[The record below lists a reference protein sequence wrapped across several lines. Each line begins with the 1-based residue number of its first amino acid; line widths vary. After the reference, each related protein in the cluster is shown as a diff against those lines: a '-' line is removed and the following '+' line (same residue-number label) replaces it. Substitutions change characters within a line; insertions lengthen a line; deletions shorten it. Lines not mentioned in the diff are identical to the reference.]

1 MSLFHNR
8 GDDTDNSSYVTTSSL
23 ARRFNDSDH
32 ESSPISPPSYRLPMS
47 VIGRLQLEKEAGGS
61 GSCSS
66 SADSTPKKRP
76 GLPPKPILPIP
87 ASFPP
92 KAAEQQKPQILQT
105 LPLNGGNVDRNAAL
119 FAQVPPSAKPPPPS
133 RLAQQLTKK
142 PSLGLSNP
150 RPNSRFFGFESESC
164 SSAVSSLDSVCSGS
178 SDGLG
183 NSRSNSDLGSITSA
197 LVIPGRTQ
205 LPPKTLM
212 AKFQVKTNGKSKCS
226 SSVSTDE
233 SRDCGTRLIQSS
245 LLHIFY

>member
-1 MSLFHNR
+1 MFDR
-8 GDDTDNSSYVTTSSL
+8 GDDTDNSSYVTSSSL
-23 ARRFNDSDH
+23 PRRFNDSDH
-32 ESSPISPPSYRLPMS
+32 EASPISPPKYRLPMS

-76 GLPPKPILPIP
+76 GLPPKPHLPIP

-92 KAAEQQKPQILQT
+92 KAAEQKSQNLQT
-105 LPLNGGNVDRNAAL
+105 LPLNSNLDRNPGL
-119 FAQVPPSAKPPPPS
+119 FTQVPPAAKPAPS

-142 PSLGLSNP
+142 PSLGVS
-150 RPNSRFFGFESESC
+150 SRFFGFESESC

-183 NSRSNSDLGSITSA
+183 NSLSNSDLGSVSSA

-212 AKFQVKTNGKSKCS
+212 SKFQVNVFKSF
-226 SSVSTDE
+226 
-233 SRDCGTRLIQSS
+233 R
-245 LLHIFY
+245 